1 LERVRVLQGPD
12 DRRAAK
18 EVTKMAEARQNASIQ
33 PQHRSALAQTT
44 WEELREAGAYVEEG
58 SGNLFR
64 VPQEALVAGCSP
76 IIGRV
81 SNGASRLVRVSDNP
95 SVPLLKARM
104 VAADHNIEPNF

>member
-1 LERVRVLQGPD
+1 MTTEG
-12 DRRAAK
+12 
-18 EVTKMAEARQNASIQ
+18 RQSASIQ
-33 PQHRSALAQTT
+33 PQHRSSLPQTT
-44 WEELREAGAYVEEG
+44 WEELREPGAYVEEG
-58 SGNLFR
+58 SGDLFR

-104 VAADHNIEPNF
+104 VAADHNIDPNF